1 MAILPLLNYAPKVQR
16 FGDTT
21 KYISKKVVF
30 AHIFLLI
37 QPVGGINLAH
47 T

>member
-1 MAILPLLNYAPKVQR
+1 MPHKVQR

-37 QPVGGINLAH
+37 QQ
-47 T
+47 